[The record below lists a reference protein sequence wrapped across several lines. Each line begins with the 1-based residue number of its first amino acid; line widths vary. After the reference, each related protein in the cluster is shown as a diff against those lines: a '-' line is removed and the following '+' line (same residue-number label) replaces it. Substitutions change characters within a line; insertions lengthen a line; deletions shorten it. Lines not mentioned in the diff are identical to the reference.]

1 MKMEGWVFLIQAYN
15 DIEAGIVC
23 GLLEAASIPVRQKD
37 SDSFTGA
44 MRVVGGQA
52 YEIDIYVPREL
63 LPRAKALLAAAHR
76 KEAAERE
83 KNEPT

>member
-1 MKMEGWVFLIQAYN
+1 MKMEGWAFLMQAYN
-15 DIEAGIVC
+15 DIEAGLVC

-37 SDSFTGA
+37 SDSLAGG

-52 YEIDIYVPREL
+52 YEINIYVPEKM
-63 LPRAKALLAAAHR
+63 LPRARALLAAAHR

-83 KNEPT
+83 KNELT